1 MNGSGD
7 LRVLSS
13 ISYDAALLPHFV
25 DYYRGLGVENFA
37 ISVHEQR
44 PGILAV
50 VEALAATLGPGITLH
65 PASAWQERTGVEGA
79 NKNDLRRRVAQLEDW
94 LIPADLDEFIQFPLP
109 LPALIGKLIEA
120 DAQCV
125 MGRFR
130 DRLAWDGVLVP
141 TAPTPSVWEQYPLEA
156 DISSQLVKGLCT
168 KVVLCRDDCEIGSGH
183 HFVRGTAR
191 VLSGTSGIVH
201 HFKWRAGLADA
212 LTQRV
217 AIYRREKVPWVDESE
232 RVLAY
237 LAEHGRIVPEHFA
250 PRTGWQ
256 PDVAAADDTISTV

>member
-1 MNGSGD
+1 MAAAIIGSGS

-25 DYYRGLGVENFA
+25 NYYRGLGVENFA

-44 PGILAV
+44 PGIRA
-50 VEALAATLGPGITLH
+50 EAGALAATLGPGVTLH

-79 NKNDLRRRVAQLEDW
+79 NKDDLRRRVAQPEDW

-120 DAQCV
+120 DAQWV

-130 DRLAWDGVLVP
+130 DRLALGGVLAP
-141 TAPTPSVWEQYPLEA
+141 TAPVPSVWEQYPLEA
-156 DISSQLVKGLCT
+156 DISSQVVKGLCT
-168 KVVLCRDDCEIGSGH
+168 KVILCRGDCEIGSGH
-183 HFVRGTAR
+183 HFVRGAAR
-191 VLSGTSGIVH
+191 VLGGTSGIVH
-201 HFKWRAGLADA
+201 HFKWRAGLAEA
-212 LTQRV
+212 LARRV
-217 AIYRREKVPWVDESE
+217 DICRREKVPWVDESE

-237 LAEHGRIVPEHFA
+237 LAEHGRIVPEHFGA
-250 PRTGWQ
+250 RAGWR
-256 PDVAAADDTISTV
+256 PA